1 MQQCISYLKENYP
14 KCLKRLD
21 EESLLA
27 ASLLHDI
34 GHGPFSHV
42 SEDIPIRHEERAI
55 EIITNSSSDVYK
67 VLIKRAPSLPSK
79 VSALIAKRSRAPLW
93 QKSLISSQLD
103 MDRLDYLRRDSLCS
117 GAEYGNFDWFR
128 IIHTMQLK
136 EKVISR
142 DERTKGQKVIY
153 VVWPDKSKFALE
165 EYIFSRFYMYQSV
178 YFHHTTRG
186 FEGLLKK
193 ILQCAQDIAK
203 NNKSFTKALLPPMK
217 MLLGGKEG
225 KDLTK
230 FQKLTDHVLLAQVTT
245 WQNIKNKTLSD
256 LSTRL
261 LHRKGIGW
269 EPITK
274 IGLEITNKT
283 TRVQEYLKKKGLD
296 HNYYFFDDKTRA
308 EAYKPYRSAAE
319 PKDQSSVNSIMLFDP
334 KWLKAGETGFREI
347 TQVPGLGRLRAITE
361 ADDPSS
367 ILRYYFPKE
376 HKSQIKRLL
385 S

>member
-1 MQQCISYLKENYP
+1 
-14 KCLKRLD
+14 
-21 EESLLA
+21 
-27 ASLLHDI
+27 
-34 GHGPFSHV
+34 
-42 SEDIPIRHEERAI
+42 
-55 EIITNSSSDVYK
+55 
-67 VLIKRAPSLPSK
+67 
-79 VSALIAKRSRAPLW
+79 
-93 QKSLISSQLD
+93 

-142 DERTKGQKVIY
+142 GERKKGQKVIY

-178 YFHHTTRG
+178 YFHHATRG

-193 ILQCAQDIAK
+193 ILQCARDIAK
-203 NNKSFTKALLPPMK
+203 NNKSFTKALLSPMK

-225 KDLTK
+225 KDLAK
-230 FQKLTDHVLLAQVTT
+230 FQGLTDHVLLAQVTI

-283 TRVQEYLKKKGLD
+283 TRVREYLKEKGLD
-296 HNYYFFDDKTRA
+296 HNYYFFEDETRA
-308 EAYKPYRSAAE
+308 ESYKPYRSAAE

-334 KWLKAGETGFREI
+334 KWSKAGETGFREI

-361 ADDPSS
+361 VDDTSS

-376 HKSQIKRLL
+376 HKGQIKKLL
-385 S
+385 I